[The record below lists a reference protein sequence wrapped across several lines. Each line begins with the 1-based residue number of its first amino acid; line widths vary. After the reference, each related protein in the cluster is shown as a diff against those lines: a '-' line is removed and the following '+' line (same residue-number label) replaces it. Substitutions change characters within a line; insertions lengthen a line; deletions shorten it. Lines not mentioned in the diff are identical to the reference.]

1 MLLSIII
8 PTKNRYNTVLYAINS
23 ALNIIS
29 QDFEIVVQDCSENN
43 NLFTLINNTYN
54 NDERI
59 KYYYSN
65 DSPSLTENW
74 NRAIGNTNGK
84 YLCGIGDDDAILKN
98 IIDVTNWMNINDI
111 DTLLASFI
119 LYIWPDAYKNSYL
132 NIKYV

>member
-43 NLFTLINNTYN
+43 NLFTLINNTFN

-59 KYYYSN
+59 K
-65 DSPSLTENW
+65 
-74 NRAIGNTNGK
+74 
-84 YLCGIGDDDAILKN
+84 
-98 IIDVTNWMNINDI
+98 
-111 DTLLASFI
+111 
-119 LYIWPDAYKNSYL
+119 
-132 NIKYV
+132 